1 VKLIT
6 GLGNPGPDYHKTRHN
21 AGFLFFDHLTARLGR
36 ERWIKKFNSLF
47 VTAQIDGV
55 DVTLVKPMSYM
66 NLSGGPVRAFMAELG
81 VEPSDLLVVHDDI
94 DLPFGEA
101 RYKAGGGHGG
111 HNGLK
116 SIFSALGSPDFHR
129 IRIGVGRPPA
139 NQTATD
145 HVLEEF
151 TKEETLKLPEMFD
164 TADRL
169 MEEKFL
175 KEGK

>member
-1 VKLIT
+1 MKLIT

-21 AGFLFFDHLTARLGR
+21 AGFLFLDHLTARLGR

-47 VTAQIDGV
+47 VTARIGGA

-66 NLSGGPVRAFMAELG
+66 NLSGGPARAFMAELG
-81 VEPSDLLVVHDDI
+81 VEPSGLLLIHDDI
-94 DLPFGEA
+94 DIPFGDV

-116 SIFSALGSPDFHR
+116 SILSALGSPDFHR

-139 NQTATD
+139 GQTATD

-151 TKEETLKLPEMFD
+151 TRNEFSKLPEMFD
-164 TADRL
+164 TAEKL

-175 KEGK
+175 KQL